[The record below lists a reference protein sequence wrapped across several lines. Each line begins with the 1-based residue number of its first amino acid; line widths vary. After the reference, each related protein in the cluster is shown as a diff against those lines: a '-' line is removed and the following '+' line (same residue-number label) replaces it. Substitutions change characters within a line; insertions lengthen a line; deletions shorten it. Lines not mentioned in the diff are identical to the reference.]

1 MQCFM
6 WLLLFALA
14 VFVMMSLLRWF
25 EQTADAV
32 DQREWEKLAL
42 LLAMPFAVWFYRSK
56 VGAGR
61 PAMTPRDVVDN
72 SYDVGLCVVLDD
84 AAGHDVYQ
92 DHPLHKEFI
101 ARNKPNWKR
110 VQVYDF
116 R

>member
-1 MQCFM
+1 M
-6 WLLLFALA
+6 
-14 VFVMMSLLRWF
+14 FVHVVYFWTKDGTPDSAKQQLVEDCRKYLGDIPTVRHLW
-25 EQTADAV
+25 T
-32 DQREWEKLAL
+32 
-42 LLAMPFAVWFYRSK
+42 
-56 VGAGR
+56 GR

-84 AAGHDVYQ
+84 SAGHDVYQ

-116 R
+116 K